1 MDLNL
6 DWGVLLQESP
16 TGDGPYWQLLW
27 TGAKWTVATALTG
40 WALALLVGS
49 IVGVM
54 RTLPYKPL
62 AWLGD
67 AYVEVVRNIPLL
79 VQLFFWF
86 FVWPELL
93 PREIGLWYKQDM
105 PYPEFIT
112 AALAL
117 GWFTAARVAE
127 QVKSGILSLPRGQK
141 NAALALGF
149 TLPQTYRLVVLP
161 QAFRIVIPPL
171 TSEFMNIFKNSA
183 AALAIGLTELTF
195 QMKQMVEYSNEV
207 IVSIA
212 AVTTIY
218 MVMAFAVNRGM
229 AWLERKSRIPGMIG
243 GGR

>member
-1 MDLNL
+1 MTINL
-6 DWGVLLQESP
+6 DWGIFLQESP
-16 TGDGPYWQLLW
+16 TGDGPYWTMLATGLQW
-27 TGAKWTVATALTG
+27 TLATALTG
-40 WALALLVGS
+40 WAIALLVGS
-49 IVGVM
+49 IVGVL
-54 RTLPYKPL
+54 RTVPYRPL
-62 AWLGD
+62 ALLGD
-67 AYVEVVRNIPLL
+67 AYVEVFRNIPLL

-93 PREIGLWYKQDM
+93 PAEIGRWMKQDM

-112 AALAL
+112 AALGL

-149 TLPQTYRLVVLP
+149 SLPQTYRLVILP
-161 QAFRIVIPPL
+161 QAFRVVIPPL

-212 AVTTIY
+212 AATALY
-218 MVMAFAVNRGM
+218 MMLAFAVNRGM
-229 AWLERKSRIPGMIG
+229 AWLEKKARVPGMIG